1 MISSLASE
9 SLKRRSSLSAHKRPV
24 KILQRECMRSEG
36 WVGIRG
42 TGEPKRKDRD
52 GEIISARRKRACKG
66 PKGRASTVTARKK

>member
-1 MISSLASE
+1 
-9 SLKRRSSLSAHKRPV
+9 
-24 KILQRECMRSEG
+24 MRSEG

-66 PKGRASTVTARKK
+66 PEGRASTVTARKK